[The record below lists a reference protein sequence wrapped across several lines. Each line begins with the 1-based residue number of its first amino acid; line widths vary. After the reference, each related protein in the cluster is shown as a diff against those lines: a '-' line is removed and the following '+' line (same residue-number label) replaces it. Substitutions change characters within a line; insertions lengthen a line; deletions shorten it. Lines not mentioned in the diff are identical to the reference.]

1 MALTFDLAAIPMK
14 LVAFPV
20 IAGLAAGTGT
30 LAAYL
35 VDPAMAAKEPVEI
48 VAAVPMTTS
57 PATVEQMVPAAEPAV
72 KTSCEQQTWPYI
84 ENRCFA
90 STGKSDKERH
100 VRFVVASRETDTAAR
115 ARELVSSDGV
125 LRGPGVAPEASEQ
138 PVKKEKR
145 SDARRRRTWS
155 RQTAAYSGGTQ
166 PLIVVRPLGVYS
178 SRF

>member
-1 MALTFDLAAIPMK
+1 MALTFDLAAVPMK

-35 VDPAMAAKEPVEI
+35 VEPALAAKEPVQI
-48 VAAVPMTTS
+48 VAAVPMTAT
-57 PATVEQMVPAAEPAV
+57 PATTEQATPVVKPAA
-72 KTSCEQQTWPYI
+72 KRSCEQQTWPYI
-84 ENRCFA
+84 ENRCVA
-90 STGKSDKERH
+90 SAGKGDKERH
-100 VRFVVASRETDTAAR
+100 VRFVVASRESDTAAR
-115 ARELVSSDGV
+115 ERELVSSDGV
-125 LRGPGVAPEASEQ
+125 LRGPGVAPEANDQ

-145 SDARRRRTWS
+145 SEARRHRDWR
-155 RQTAAYSGGTQ
+155 RQTTAYSGRTQ